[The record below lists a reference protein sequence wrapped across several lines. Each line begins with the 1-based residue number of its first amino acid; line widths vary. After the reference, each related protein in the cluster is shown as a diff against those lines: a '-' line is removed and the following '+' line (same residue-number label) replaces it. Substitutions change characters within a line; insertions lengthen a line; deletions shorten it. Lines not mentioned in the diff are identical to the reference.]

1 MMERP
6 FGMAQGRQIT
16 LWDEVQR
23 VVPLPIEAQD
33 DANDILVRVRARKTD
48 PEPSHVAARD
58 LVASGELGRQQA
70 VTFELVRRRPGLTSH
85 ELAEGNVTLRYCL
98 ARRLPELARPP
109 LMLVKRGPA
118 RPCRVTGRLATTW
131 SLQ

>member
-6 FGMAQGRQIT
+6 FDMAQGRQIT
-16 LWDEVQR
+16 LWDDFVRRGIAAQ
-23 VVPLPIEAQD
+23 EAVD
-33 DANDILVRVRARKTD
+33 EILVRTRARTTD

-70 VTFELVRRRPGLTSH
+70 LALDLVRRRPGLTSH
-85 ELAEGNVTLRYCL
+85 ELADGNVTLRYCL

-131 SLQ
+131 RALED